1 MAAEPDDPFATMSF
15 TQRAGLKR
23 RLKQAWREGIA
34 QQRATALLR
43 LRLQMTGVP
52 LLAADYHGMIGE
64 LTWSDGAVARLW
76 LCHRPAVKALR
87 LAARD
92 GFAVL
97 VQADDHGHCWALYF
111 STLEGRLPLLCR
123 DLRVHDAQGGPSR
136 PVAVPAPFS
145 A

>member
-23 RLKQAWREGIA
+23 RLKRAWREGIA

-43 LRLQMTGVP
+43 LRLQVTGVP
-52 LLAADYHGMIGE
+52 LLSADYHGMIGE
-64 LTWSDGAVARLW
+64 LAWSDGTVARLW

-87 LAARD
+87 LAARE
-92 GFAVL
+92 GVAVL

-111 STLEGRLPLLCR
+111 ATLEGRLPLLCR
-123 DLRVHDAQGGPSR
+123 DLRVRDSQGGPSH
-136 PVAVPAPFS
+136 PVAVPAPLS
-145 A
+145 G